1 MPPQPPSPVRRLM
14 QRENPWWDTGAIRP
28 DYAAMK
34 RRGRFARFARLAE
47 ETGIRRAVLLMGARR
62 VGKTVLLHQWI
73 ASLLERGLFR
83 PREICYLSLD
93 QPLYTRLSLEELVEE
108 AREAAGGRGE
118 LRVLALDEIPYL
130 AGWERHLK
138 AFVDTHPGV
147 RCVASGSAAAALRLR
162 SAESGAGRFTD
173 FLLPPLS
180 FREFLDLQGAALPA
194 EPGDSPLP
202 AAEIAAWNRHFLD
215 YLNFGGFPEAFLAP
229 AARADPHRTIG
240 LDVVRKVLTRDL
252 AQLYGVQDVSE
263 LAALFT
269 MLAES
274 TGREVS
280 MDALSKQSGVSK
292 PTLSRYLQYLEA
304 TFLIRRLR
312 RIDASGRRFQRAN
325 HFKAYLTTP
334 SLRSALFGPVKPDD
348 EAMGR
353 LVETAVFAQNFAAGT
368 ELHYAR
374 WRERGSEGEVDFVH
388 LGPGWTPD
396 RAVEVKWSDRFARRP
411 QELAGLAEFAR
422 RHPQAPITLT
432 TRSFGPA
439 TVGWPGPGT
448 LRVLPASLYCH
459 GRGKGGSDNCLND
472 KICRIPG

>member
-1 MPPQPPSPVRRLM
+1 M

-34 RRGRFARFARLAE
+34 RRGRFGHFARLAE
-47 ETGIRRAVLLMGARR
+47 ETGVRRAVLLMGPRR

-73 ASLLERGLFR
+73 TSLLERGR
-83 PREICYLSLD
+83 YQPREICYLSLD

-108 AREAAGGRGE
+108 ARGAAGE
-118 LRVLALDEIPYL
+118 YDEPRVLVLDEVPYL

-180 FREFLDLQGAALPA
+180 FREFLDLRGEDLPA
-194 EPGDSPLP
+194 GSSDS
-202 AAEIAAWNRHFLD
+202 ASDDNEIAEWNRHFLD
-215 YLNFGGFPEAFLAP
+215 YLNLGGFPEAFLSP
-229 AARADPHRTIG
+229 AARADPHRYIG
-240 LDVVRKVLTRDL
+240 VDVVRKVLTRDL

-269 MLAES
+269 TLAES
-274 TGREVS
+274 TGREIS
-280 MDALSKQSGVSK
+280 MDGLSKQSGVSK
-292 PTLSRYLQYLEA
+292 PTLSRYLRYLEA
-304 TFLIRRLR
+304 TFLIQRLR
-312 RIDASGRRFQRAN
+312 RIDASGQRFQRAN

-334 SLRSALFGPVKPDD
+334 SLRSALFGPVGPDD

-353 LVETAVFAQNFAAGT
+353 LVETAVFAQHFAAGA

-374 WRERGSEGEVDFVH
+374 WRNRSSEGEVDFVH
-388 LGPGWTPD
+388 LGPGWKPD

-411 QELAGLAEFAR
+411 HELTGLAEFAR
-422 RHPQAPITLT
+422 RHQQMSVTLT
-432 TRSFGPA
+432 TRSLGPA
-439 TVGWPGPGT
+439 MVDWPGPGK
-448 LRVLPASLYCH
+448 LRILPVSLYCY
-459 GRGKGGSDNCLND
+459 GKKDRNV
-472 KICRIPG
+472 R

>member
-1 MPPQPPSPVRRLM
+1 MTPQPSSPIRRLM

-34 RRGRFARFARLAE
+34 RRGRFACFSRLAE
-47 ETGIRRAVLLMGARR
+47 ETGIHRAVLLMGPRR

-73 ASLLERGLFR
+73 ASLLDRDLYR
-83 PREICYLSLD
+83 PREIAYLSLD

-108 AREAAGGRGE
+108 AREAAGGRE
-118 LRVLALDEIPYL
+118 EPRVLVLDEVPYL
-130 AGWERHLK
+130 AGWERHVK

-173 FLLPPLS
+173 FLLPPVS
-180 FREFLDLQGAALPA
+180 FREFLDLQGAPLPM

-202 AAEIAAWNRHFLD
+202 AAELAEWNRHFLD

-229 AARADPHRTIG
+229 AARADPHRYIG

-269 MLAES
+269 TLAEN

-292 PTLSRYLQYLEA
+292 PTLSRYLRYLEA

-334 SLRSALFGPVKPDD
+334 SLRSALFGPVGPDD

-353 LVETAVFAQNFAAGT
+353 LVETAVFAQHFAAGT

-388 LGPGWTPD
+388 LGPGWKPD

-411 QELAGLAEFAR
+411 QDLAGLVEFAR
-422 RHPQAPITLT
+422 RHPKASATLT
-432 TRSFGPA
+432 TRTLGPA
-439 TVGWPGPGT
+439 SADWPGPGT
-448 LRVLPASLYCH
+448 LRVLPASLHCYGADFGDDH
-459 GRGKGGSDNCLND
+459 PPDRH
-472 KICRIPG
+472 

>member
-1 MPPQPPSPVRRLM
+1 MR
-14 QRENPWWDTGAIRP
+14 RENPWWGTGAIRP
-28 DYAAMK
+28 DYATMK
-34 RRGRFARFARLAE
+34 RRGRFARFVRLAE
-47 ETGIRRAVLLMGARR
+47 ETGIRRAVLLMGPRR

-73 ASLLERGLFR
+73 ASLLERR
-83 PREICYLSLD
+83 RYQPREICYLSLD

-108 AREAAGGRGE
+108 ASEAAGGRDE
-118 LRVLALDEIPYL
+118 LRVVVLDEVPYL

-138 AFVDTHPGV
+138 AFVDTHPEV

-180 FREFLDLQGAALPA
+180 FREFLDLRG
-194 EPGDSPLP
+194 EPLP
-202 AAEIAAWNRHFLD
+202 PEPADSSATDAEIAEWNRHFLD
-215 YLNFGGFPEAFLAP
+215 YLNLGGFPEAFLAP
-229 AARADPHRTIG
+229 AAHADPHRYIG
-240 LDVVRKVLTRDL
+240 LDVLRKVLTRDL
-252 AQLYGVQDVSE
+252 AQLYGVQDMSE

-269 MLAES
+269 TLAEN
-274 TGREVS
+274 TGREIS
-280 MDALSKQSGVSK
+280 MDGLSKQSGVSK
-292 PTLSRYLQYLEA
+292 PTLSRYLRYLEA

-334 SLRSALFGPVKPDD
+334 SLRSALFGPVRPDD

-374 WRERGSEGEVDFVH
+374 WRNRSSEGEVDFVH
-388 LGPGWTPD
+388 LGPGWKPD

-411 QELAGLAEFAR
+411 QELTGLAEFAR
-422 RHPQAPITLT
+422 RHPQMSVSLT
-432 TRSFGPA
+432 TRSLGPA
-439 TVGWPGPGT
+439 TVDWPGPGK
-448 LRVLPASLYCH
+448 LRFLPASLYCS
-459 GRGKGGSDNCLND
+459 REKD
-472 KICRIPG
+472 